1 MKLFPKKYKIQ
12 DLHNR
17 AKNYIISY
25 QNSINNNREN
35 CIFSVNSLPVSTK
48 ISYHDFFLIYLR
60 DFFNQKKHILNEQ
73 IYEHLFLVYSNQLE
87 NLCSSYKLFNKK
99 RQTLPQ
105 VWTNK
110 LDILILIFL

>member
-17 AKNYIISY
+17 AKNYRIS
-25 QNSINNNREN
+25 QKNNTNDDKEN
-35 CIFSVNSLPVSTK
+35 CLFSVNSLTISTK
-48 ISYHDFFLIYLR
+48 LLYHDFFLIYVK
-60 DFFNQKKHILNEQ
+60 DFFNRKNYISNNQNYEQ
-73 IYEHLFLVYSNQLE
+73 LFLVYSNQLQ

-105 VWTNK
+105 V
-110 LDILILIFL
+110 